1 MLNCTDMVKEVVK
14 VKTLDGDRISG
25 YLVEII
31 DQKYLKLRF
40 RSGVEA
46 FLAINDIAYIAPV
59 QRQPPVVI

>member
-31 DQKYLKLRF
+31 DR
-40 RSGVEA
+40 RS
-46 FLAINDIAYIAPV
+46 
-59 QRQPPVVI
+59 